1 MGELIDIV
9 DSLENKVS
17 KLLHR
22 LEVVNQANAKLKK
35 ELNQQ
40 TESNVQIKE
49 ALEEWK
55 EKYDSLKMASSMLG
69 SNTNKTEA
77 KLKINTLI
85 RELDSCIAQL
95 AE

>member
-1 MGELIDIV
+1 MGELIEIV
-9 DSLENKVS
+9 DSLENKIS

-22 LEVVNQANAKLKK
+22 LEVLNQANAKLKM
-35 ELNQQ
+35 ELNNVS
-40 TESNVQIKE
+40 ESHEKTKI
-49 ALEEWK
+49 ALAEWE
-55 EKYDSLKMASSMLG
+55 EKYESLKLASSMLG